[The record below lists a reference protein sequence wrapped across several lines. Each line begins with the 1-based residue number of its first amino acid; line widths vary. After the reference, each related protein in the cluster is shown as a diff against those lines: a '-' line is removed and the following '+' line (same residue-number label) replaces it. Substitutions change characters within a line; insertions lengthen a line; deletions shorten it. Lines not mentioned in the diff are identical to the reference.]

1 VVATHASYHGLLNA
15 RVAAKDS
22 SGAWKLLQQMQAAG
36 VAPNSIT
43 CCILLKGT
51 VATPSDLNKVVALI
65 EGMDQEMDEVLFAA
79 FVEACQRTKRL
90 DILSEVMAKRKF
102 QSSDIP
108 LTAATYGS
116 MIKVYGQSHAMDR
129 VWELWTNMERHNVL
143 PTSITLGC
151 MVEAL
156 VTNGCHADALVIV
169 RRMKTEDATRDLVN
183 VVHYSTILKGFA
195 KARDNNVVM
204 TLYKEMKACGC
215 MPNTITYNTII
226 NGLAYGGGMN
236 RVPALLEDM
245 KQAVPPVEPDV
256 VTYSTLVKG
265 FCNSGNLDG
274 ALHVLDDMLTE
285 GKLMPDEVMY
295 NSLLDGCT
303 REQRPNDA
311 LKLLENMKKSGVA
324 PSNYTLSTLAKLF
337 GRCRRLNQAFTLIED
352 LSSEY
357 GLKVNIQ
364 VYTCLI
370 QACFQNR
377 QANKAVSLHEKMI
390 QEGLFPDEMTY
401 SALVRG
407 CINGGLID
415 TAVELTKFAY
425 SGFATAPGV
434 DGRCLEE
441 LCTLIGHDAGK
452 ALMAALPSIAPGSSK
467 GSSKGSFPKGRGK
480 GTTGKDGSKPGDAV
494 SAAPWKR

>member
-1 VVATHASYHGLLNA
+1 
-15 RVAAKDS
+15 
-22 SGAWKLLQQMQAAG
+22 
-36 VAPNSIT
+36 
-43 CCILLKGT
+43 
-51 VATPSDLNKVVALI
+51 
-65 EGMDQEMDEVLFAA
+65 
-79 FVEACQRTKRL
+79 
-90 DILSEVMAKRKF
+90 
-102 QSSDIP
+102 
-108 LTAATYGS
+108 
-116 MIKVYGQSHAMDR
+116 
-129 VWELWTNMERHNVL
+129 
-143 PTSITLGC
+143 
-151 MVEAL
+151 
-156 VTNGCHADALVIV
+156 
-169 RRMKTEDATRDLVN
+169 
-183 VVHYSTILKGFA
+183 
-195 KARDNNVVM
+195 M

-265 FCNSGNLDG
+265 FCNSGNLDR
-274 ALHVLDDMLTE
+274 ALQVLDDMQTE

-311 LKLLENMKKSGVA
+311 LKLLENMKKAGVA
-324 PSNYTLSTLAKLF
+324 PSNHTLSTLAKLF

-415 TAVELTKFAY
+415 KAVELTKFAY

-434 DGRCLEE
+434 DARCLEE

-480 GTTGKDGSKPGDAV
+480 GTPGKGSSKAGDAV